1 MFIRLFKI
9 ALASAS
15 LAYTVIL
22 FMDNQ
27 IGNGIGM
34 LLLTIIL
41 VMMTLRSMRMV
52 IAFVNL
58 RQQKMP
64 EAKKWL
70 SRIKVNHLWP
80 KQRGYYYFLLGSLSM
95 EENMNEAERLL
106 KKAVTLGLKQSHDE
120 AAAMLNL
127 AVVASARRKLPE
139 AMKLIKEC
147 KRLDT
152 KGLLAKDIKMVEEAL
167 KGGGARAVAG
177 RSSGSQSSARQQRR
191 HGKKR

>member
-9 ALASAS
+9 ALATAS
-15 LAYTVIL
+15 LVYTIIL
-22 FMDNQ
+22 FIDNQ

-41 VMMTLRSMRMV
+41 VMMTLRSIRMV

-70 SRIKVNHLWP
+70 SRVKVNNLWP
-80 KQRGYYYFLLGSLSM
+80 NQRGYYYFLLGSLSM

-106 KKAVTLGLKQSHDE
+106 KQAVSLGLKQSHDE
-120 AAAMLNL
+120 AAAKLNL
-127 AVVASARRKLPE
+127 AVVASARRRLPE
-139 AMKLIKEC
+139 AMKLVKEC

-152 KGLLAKDIKMVEEAL
+152 KGLLTKDIKMVEEAL
-167 KGGGARAVAG
+167 KGGGARAAAG
-177 RSSGSQSSARQQRR
+177 RSAGSQSSARQQRR
-191 HGKKR
+191 HGKKG